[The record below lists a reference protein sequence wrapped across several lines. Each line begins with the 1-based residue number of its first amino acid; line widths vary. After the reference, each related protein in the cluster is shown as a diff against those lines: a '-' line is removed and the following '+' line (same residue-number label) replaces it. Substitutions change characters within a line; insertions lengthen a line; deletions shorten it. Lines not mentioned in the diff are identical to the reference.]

1 MKIQIED
8 KYFLNIVL
16 QLDENIEND
25 LNDQNLD
32 IIKLINNCKQIKKL
46 NNEKRR
52 INKLSDIIYIIID
65 RIKLEYIEKTFCI
78 YGIKFIKFRL
88 YEKIYYNNKLGS
100 LSKISSSDSIAYEL
114 KFIIAHK
121 LYSINSGHY
130 TAYLKIKGEWYHFND
145 LDPNCASKTG
155 NPAEIFKADFYPV
168 CFFYVKSNI

>member
-1 MKIQIED
+1 MIKIQIL
-8 KYFLNIVL
+8 F
-16 QLDENIEND
+16 
-25 LNDQNLD
+25 
-32 IIKLINNCKQIKKL
+32 KLINNCKQIKKL
-46 NNEKRR
+46 NNVKRR

-65 RIKLEYIEKTFCI
+65 KIKLEYIEKTFRF
-78 YGIKFIKFRL
+78 YGINFGI
-88 YEKIYYNNKLGS
+88 YEKIYYNNKLGN
-100 LSKISSSDSIAYEL
+100 LSEIASSDSILYEL